1 MSSPR
6 IVSCPQCGK
15 DAVFSPEN
23 PSRPFCSERCRLIDL
38 GEWASEGYKVTVQD
52 QNSQDSMDQLME
64 ELEAEEAAG
73 DENSRR
79 DSEDSS
85 EKN

>member
-38 GEWASEGYKVTVQD
+38 GEWASEGYKVAVQD
-52 QNSQDSMDQLME
+52 QDSMDQLME